1 MVLVLPPC
9 MTVNFV
15 PYQLI
20 NVFML
25 SRQKKHKQR
34 YNLWSSRSA
43 VWKMNFQKLDLR
55 PPNLRQN

>member
-1 MVLVLPPC
+1 